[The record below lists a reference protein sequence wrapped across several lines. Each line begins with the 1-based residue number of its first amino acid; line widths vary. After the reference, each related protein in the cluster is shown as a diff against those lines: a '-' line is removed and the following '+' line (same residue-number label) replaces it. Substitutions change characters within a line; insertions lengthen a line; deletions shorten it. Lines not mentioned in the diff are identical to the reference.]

1 MINNGI
7 TAPRGFLASGVSCG
21 LKEKRKKRPGYGYI

>member
-21 LKEKRKKRPGYGYI
+21 LKKNGKRPGYGYI